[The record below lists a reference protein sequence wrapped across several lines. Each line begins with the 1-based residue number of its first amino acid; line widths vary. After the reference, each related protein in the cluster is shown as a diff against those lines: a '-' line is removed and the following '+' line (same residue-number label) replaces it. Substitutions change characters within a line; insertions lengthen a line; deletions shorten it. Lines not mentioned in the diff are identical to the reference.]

1 MPAAVHLDDILA
13 RADVW
18 RGDALAAAPQP
29 GVASGFAELDA
40 ELPGGGWARGALTEL
55 LPTRTGVGELSLLL
69 PALAQVSEDELAWVV
84 CVAPPHPLHAPALA
98 QGGVALERLLVVGAP
113 GRDAAWSC
121 ARALATEGVGA
132 VVAWLPAADATLLRR
147 LHLAA
152 EGSRAL
158 FFVFRPGACAATASP
173 APLRLQLD
181 GEGEQLRVS
190 ILKRRGGGRPA
201 PLSLAIRRPASLAA
215 AGAQAGADSGALPG
229 SSASAQPPAA
239 SPVAR
244 IGAGRRAA
252 YPAASSDSSSRPAF
266 PHALAGPVPA
276 APAARRSS

>member
-1 MPAAVHLDDILA
+1 MAAVVHLDDILA

-29 GVASGFAELDA
+29 GVPSGFAELDD
-40 ELPGGGWARGALTEL
+40 ELPGGGWARGGLTEL

-69 PALAQVSEDELAWVV
+69 PALARVSEDELAWVV

-113 GRDAAWSC
+113 GRDAAWTC
-121 ARALATEGVGA
+121 TRALATDGVGA

-158 FFVFRPGACAATASP
+158 LFVFRPGACAAAASP

-181 GEGEQLRVS
+181 GEGERLRVS

-201 PLSLAIRRPASLAA
+201 PLSLAIRRPASLSAPGA
-215 AGAQAGADSGALPG
+215 LAQAPAGSPVVSIGAGGLA
-229 SSASAQPPAA
+229 ARPPAA
-239 SPVAR
+239 A
-244 IGAGRRAA
+244 
-252 YPAASSDSSSRPAF
+252 PANASSRSRPAS
-266 PHALAGPVPA
+266 PHALACPVPA

>member
-173 APLRLQLD
+173 APLRLQID

-215 AGAQAGADSGALPG
+215 AGAQA
-229 SSASAQPPAA
+229 QPPAA

-252 YPAASSDSSSRPAF
+252 PPAASSDSSSRPAS
-266 PHALAGPVPA
+266 PHALACPVPA
-276 APAARRSS
+276 APAARRAS